1 MQAHSPHNHSPPLE
15 LEAEMAPDIDQL
27 AQAHGRAVFSAAY
40 RVLGDAGLAEDVQQ
54 GVFVRL
60 LEKPPRREVDH
71 WAAYL
76 CAMATRAAIDE
87 LRRRQ
92 RWRRLTEQFRVIADP
107 TEPMPQEV
115 LDQATRASRL
125 RSALGR
131 LPKRQAECFALRFF
145 HGQSIDDIAR
155 SLAVSPN
162 VVSVALNRATHS
174 LRRRVEALE
183 STESRKQEAQ

>member
-1 MQAHSPHNHSPPLE
+1 
-15 LEAEMAPDIDQL
+15 MAPDIDQL
-27 AQAHGRAVFSAAY
+27 AQAHGRAVFLAAC

-54 GVFVRL
+54 GVFLRL
-60 LEKPPRREVDH
+60 LEKPPRGDVEH

-92 RWRRLTEQFRVIADP
+92 RWQRLAVNFRLAGDP
-107 TEPMPQEV
+107 VDALPPDV

-125 RSALGR
+125 RRALGR

-145 HGQSIDDIAR
+145 DGLSLKDIAR
-155 SLAVSPN
+155 SLAVSTN
-162 VVSVALNRATHS
+162 VVSVALHRATHS
-174 LRRRVEALE
+174 LRRYVESLE
-183 STESRKQEAQ
+183 QTQLSESGNQENQS